1 MERPSSQDDMKKQ
14 AALEALTYVEGGV
27 VGVGTGS
34 TIRHFIDALA
44 TVKERIDGA
53 VSSSETSSARLRSFG
68 IPVLDLNDVGRLDL
82 YVDGA
87 DESNHHLQLIKGG
100 GGALTR
106 EKIVAACSRRFI
118 CIADESKLVDVLGA
132 FPLPLEV
139 IPMARSYVTAE
150 VVKLGGLPVMRE
162 GFITDN
168 GNVILDIHGLR
179 ITSPVDLEQRL
190 NNIAGVV
197 ANGLF
202 AMRPADLLI
211 LGTPAGPRTVKAE
224 TPPG

>member
-53 VSSSETSSARLRSFG
+53 VSSSEISSARLRSFG

-118 CIADESKLVDVLGA
+118 CICLL
-132 FPLPLEV
+132 
-139 IPMARSYVTAE
+139 Y
-150 VVKLGGLPVMRE
+150 
-162 GFITDN
+162 
-168 GNVILDIHGLR
+168 
-179 ITSPVDLEQRL
+179 TSPSPRD
-190 NNIAGVV
+190 
-197 ANGLF
+197 GLLSRMPSS
-202 AMRPADLLI
+202 A
-211 LGTPAGPRTVKAE
+211 
-224 TPPG
+224 